1 MRKAGRVMVKRA
13 ILAVVVASMLVVP
26 AFADMKVRIHNGVG
40 TTSGG
45 EFRAEVLDS
54 PIGIYDAGDFI
65 STFCLELVETVS
77 IDGEYWVTL
86 SDRAVQGGVG
96 PAGDPLDDQSR
107 VIYNCWL
114 DELEH
119 TKGNAD
125 LVQNAL
131 WYQEGEGG
139 SSNYLNSIPGSAADV
154 MVMNLWTVAAGEGFA
169 QDMLVRVAPVPV
181 PGAVLLGVLGLG
193 VASARLRR
201 RSSK

>member
-1 MRKAGRVMVKRA
+1 MVKRSV
-13 ILAVVVASMLVVP
+13 LAVVVASMLVVP

-54 PIGIYDAGDFI
+54 PIGIYDAGYFI
-65 STFCLELVETVS
+65 STFCLELAETVS
-77 IDGEYWVTL
+77 IGGEYWVTL
-86 SDRAVQGGVG
+86 SDRAVEGGVG
-96 PAGDPLDDQSR
+96 PAGDPLDDQSKR
-107 VIYNCWL
+107 IYNYWL
-114 DELEH
+114 DSPLL
-119 TKGNAD
+119 TRDAAD
-125 LVQNAL
+125 ADDVQNAL

-139 SSNYLNSIPGSAADV
+139 ASNYLNSIAGSADDV
-154 MVMNLWTVAAGEGFA
+154 MVMNLWTEAAGEGFA

>member
-1 MRKAGRVMVKRA
+1 MVKRA